1 MEYNEYKEMQER
13 FLNKR
18 CDDIRRYLKAE
29 KEQFLKE
36 EQADRWKRFDF
47 MKSVVW
53 PLALC
58 IGMFALMA
66 HYASM
71 DEQITICLV
80 IGGFLVAFWISE
92 IVKEEQRIAV
102 EMVFRYSERQSL
114 TRQYIIDHRDEILA
128 EAETPEEMEKLQDF
142 IHLSL
147 LYIYDP
153 NSDWD
158 ISIY

>member
-1 MEYNEYKEMQER
+1 MEYNEYKEMQEQ

-18 CDDIRRYLKAE
+18 CDDIRRYLKTE
-29 KEQFLKE
+29 KEKFCQE

-47 MKSVVW
+47 KKTVVW
-53 PLALC
+53 PLLFCMGAWALFMEYVSA
-58 IGMFALMA
+58 IEGTIIVFALA
-66 HYASM
+66 GC
-71 DEQITICLV
+71 II
-80 IGGFLVAFWISE
+80 AFWISE
-92 IVKEEQRIAV
+92 IVKEEQREAV
-102 EMVFRYSERQSL
+102 MDIFIYREMPRFM
-114 TRQYIIDHRDEILA
+114 RQYIIDHRDEILA